1 MAVHEALLPIPVI
14 KMGVTTPRYRG
25 ACSCGWV
32 GRGAGSPKDARH
44 ATRSHVDDKTNAKLT
59 ALTDTAESRGYT
71 PEQVLTA
78 ARAMH
83 QDHYDFAAVAWE
95 KGTTV
100 LVVFAGEGGSGTIRQ
115 TLNAELDGVI
125 SSEKVRRTS

>member
-1 MAVHEALLPIPVI
+1 MTVHEALLPVPVI
-14 KMGVTTPRYRG
+14 KMGVTRYRG

-32 GRGAGSPKDARH
+32 SKGAGGSPKDARH
-44 ATRSHVDDKTNAKLT
+44 AARSHVDDKTNAKLA
-59 ALTDTAESRGYT
+59 ALTDAAESRGYT
-71 PEQVLTA
+71 PEQVITA

-100 LVVFAGEGGSGTIRQ
+100 LVVFAGENGGVTIRQ